1 MSIID
6 FSWVDGGYH
15 NIFSTSC
22 HNLLTFLFD
31 DWLFWFSKLFLLIS
45 GYWGLY
51 LVCVQLGN
59 YLFFGKP
66 GDDVLRTSD
75 WARIR
80 VWIICL
86 LFWLLTVLLDR
97 HVERV
102 SHRMCNLAYV
112 TVVLAM
118 NLQVRFIEIGSVSK
132 WLWTSSS
139 ALCSRMF

>member
-1 MSIID
+1 MSIVD

-15 NIFSTSC
+15 NIFSTSYLN
-22 HNLLTFLFD
+22 HLTFLFN

-66 GDDVLRTSD
+66 GDAVLRTND

-86 LFWLLTVLLDR
+86 LLWSDFRLWSILLSTSWIFVSCYLNADISKLVASSSCCRLLTILLDR

-102 SHRMCNLAYV
+102 SRRMV
-112 TVVLAM
+112 
-118 NLQVRFIEIGSVSK
+118 
-132 WLWTSSS
+132 
-139 ALCSRMF
+139 